1 MIILI
6 VERHRSKQRKP
17 SLKLIGNTLF
27 KTKDKTNFYPFL
39 GWFNWQKTYDTIKVN
54 HRKAMV
60 CSLPSRVH
68 TFGC

>member
-17 SLKLIGNTLF
+17 PLKLICNTLF

-39 GWFNWQKTYDTIKVN
+39 GWFNWQKT
-54 HRKAMV
+54 
-60 CSLPSRVH
+60 
-68 TFGC
+68 